1 MIATLLRLELL
12 VPGSR
17 SLKEKRGPLKSLQA
31 RLQQRFGCAV
41 AEVDHQDDRM
51 RATLGVA
58 LVSGSGAHLAER
70 VQAVRTFAGGD
81 PRMTL
86 VSVSETTVDG
96 PEPWDGFA
104 DAGAG

>member
-58 LVSGSGAHLAER
+58 LVSGDGAHLAER
-70 VQAVRTFAGGD
+70 IQAVKAFAGGD
-81 PRMTL
+81 PRLNL
-86 VSVSETTVDG
+86 VSAGEITVDG
-96 PEPWDGFA
+96 PEPWDGFI
-104 DAGAG
+104 DPGAG